1 VLDRAYHVAFEVKTQ
16 AKGDSSGSRTDIE
29 DAASQVC
36 RATNGLLEFCTR
48 RGGFFTPVTDIEFL
62 PVIFTTAR
70 LWVSENA
77 LNTADLHSGILNTT
91 PDLAEVDWLVY
102 QYHVST
108 GVKIDDLK
116 VPISEDLADL
126 LETGFI
132 RSIPIVSSSGI
143 ENFLLWASELSAE
156 SRAVKLQHLTE
167 VIKRG
172 RRSAREF

>member
-1 VLDRAYHVAFEVKTQ
+1 VLERAYHVAFEVKTQ
-16 AKGDSSGSRTDIE
+16 TKGDPSGSRADIE

-36 RATNGLLEFCTR
+36 RATNGLLDFCTR
-48 RGGFFTPVTDIEFL
+48 RGGFFTTVTDIEFL

-70 LWVSENA
+70 LWVSEDVLTA
-77 LNTADLHSGILNTT
+77 ADLHSGIPSKT
-91 PDLAEVDWLVY
+91 PDLTEVDWLVY

-108 GVKIDDLK
+108 GIKIDDAK
-116 VPISEDLADL
+116 VSISEDLADL

-143 ENFLLWASELSAE
+143 ENFLRWASELSAE

-167 VIKRG
+167 AIKQ
-172 RRSAREF
+172 RRPFVREF